1 MDFSETGGK
10 MRKLLLATSAIAA
23 LMIAAPAG
31 AADLR
36 VKAAPYVPPPPFNW
50 SGFYIGINAGYGLA
64 FVTIDDQNCNIS
76 CSSQTLTPNGF
87 TVGGTLGYNW
97 QFSSTVL
104 GIEGDWN
111 WINAKKTFT
120 SFDWPSEHHAEIKS
134 FGTLRARAGLAL
146 DRTLVYVTA
155 GVGWL
160 NRDVHAF
167 CPDCSKIGF
176 EHSQTKAGLAA
187 GAGVEWAIWD
197 QWSAKLEYLF
207 IGVPTENQIPDLQ
220 AQFDYDNFNVSSHL
234 HVVRVGLNYR
244 FGGAYGYGGGRY

>member
-1 MDFSETGGK
+1 
-10 MRKLLLATSAIAA
+10 MRKLLLATSALAA
-23 LMIAAPAG
+23 LVMAAPAS

-36 VKAAPYVPPPPFNW
+36 VKAQPMPPPPPPFNW

-64 FVTIDDQNCNIS
+64 NVTIDDQDCNVS

-111 WINAKKTFT
+111 WINAKKTFN

-134 FGTLRARAGLAL
+134 FGTLRARAGLAF

-160 NRDVHAF
+160 NRNVSLI
-167 CPDCSKIGF
+167 CPIPHECSRFGF
-176 EHSQTKAGLAA
+176 EVSKTKAGLAA

-197 QWSAKLEYLF
+197 NLSAKLEYLF
-207 IGVPTENQIPDLQ
+207 IGVPTANQIPDIKPQ
-220 AQFDYDNFNVSSHL
+220 GDYDNFNVSSNL
-234 HVVRVGLNYR
+234 HVVRVGLNWR
-244 FGGAYGYGGGRY
+244 FGGYGGGYGGGRY

>member
-1 MDFSETGGK
+1 
-10 MRKLLLATSAIAA
+10 MRKLLLATSALAA
-23 LMIAAPAG
+23 LVMAAPAS

-36 VKAAPYVPPPPFNW
+36 VKALPPPPPPPFNW

-64 FVTIDDQNCNIS
+64 NVTIDDQNCNVS

-104 GIEGDWN
+104 GVEGDWN
-111 WINAKKTFT
+111 WINAKRTFN

-134 FGTLRARAGLAL
+134 FGTLRARAGLAF

-160 NRDVHAF
+160 NRDVHAIVTGP
-167 CPDCSKIGF
+167 CDPCGF
-176 EHSQTKAGLAA
+176 TGLSETKAGLAA
-187 GAGVEWAIWD
+187 GAGVEWAIWNNL
-197 QWSAKLEYLF
+197 SAKLEYLF
-207 IGVPTENQIPDLQ
+207 IGVPTVNQIPDLRPNGD
-220 AQFDYDNFNVSSHL
+220 FDNYNVSSNL
-234 HVVRVGLNYR
+234 HVVRVGLNWR
-244 FGGAYGYGGGRY
+244 FGGYGGGYGGGGY